1 MMSKLWNDTKHG
13 LTNNSADPAPKS
25 PALDPNRGQG
35 ASYIAAPLGLGDAR
49 DEQMRAPNKVDP
61 FDISKQESLRCT
73 L

>member
-13 LTNNSADPAPKS
+13 ITNNTANRTSNF

-49 DEQMRAPNKVDP
+49 DEQMRPPNKVDP
-61 FDISKQESLRCT
+61 FNISKQKSLRCT